1 MEFDLDIEEY
11 PVGIANEFS
20 LYGLNKEKR
29 DMKIV

>member
-11 PVGIANEFS
+11 FVGIVNEF
-20 LYGLNKEKR
+20 LFYGLNKEKR